1 MTTRKKKSVY
11 RSAETGEFVSREEA
25 KEHPATTYRDTV
37 PIRNDDKPL
46 KAEVQVESIAP
57 ADVGEVTE

>member
-25 KEHPATTYRDTV
+25 KENPAPTYKDTV
-37 PIRNDDKPL
+37 PIRNDEKPL
-46 KAEVQVESIAP
+46 KAEVQIESIAP
-57 ADVGEVTE
+57 VEESEAAE

>member
-46 KAEVQVESIAP
+46 KAEVLTDSTA
-57 ADVGEVTE
+57 AGEGEEAE